1 MPCALMGRTEIAV
14 KRPGSFIEQELVAI
28 AARRCAQPM
37 SWDGH
42 THWPVS
48 LHLARK
54 ADETHPGWR
63 AYDPL
68 DES

>member
-1 MPCALMGRTEIAV
+1 MD
-14 KRPGSFIEQELVAI
+14 LVAI
-28 AARRCAQPM
+28 AARLCAQPM

-42 THWPVS
+42 TRWPVP

-63 AYDPL
+63 TEDAFSDQ
-68 DES
+68 